1 MKLRTLFLLMAFLM
15 VGLTGFSNNLLS
27 LVPADAYLLVNF
39 DLNSI
44 LAQPELKALVDEH
57 FKTGQKDYTDFYERS
72 GINPAKDIRNVT
84 VFMTSN
90 NEVGVLVSGNFDS
103 NEISRLIQT
112 DSEIAGKF
120 TISKIAGLQ
129 AVKNNKN
136 PDANMMFLNK
146 HAVAFA
152 KETVLKKIANLRRDK
167 SIIGNR
173 AFAHM
178 IRRVDTDANI
188 WGTVLAGTG
197 WEKNIKVPVTGLN
210 NLSTGFF
217 ALSYDKKFNFHF
229 TGLVNKK
236 NELPEFVAGLQNF
249 LDAFKGWTASVPEFA
264 SMLEKAKIQD
274 NREHLA
280 RIVLDV
286 PAQEFKTAMDSLAKV
301 ADKKQ

>member
-1 MKLRTLFLLMAFLM
+1 MAFVM
-15 VGLTGFSNNLLS
+15 VGISGFSNTLLS

-39 DLNSI
+39 DLHSI
-44 LAQPELKALVDEH
+44 LAQPELKAMIDEN
-57 FKTGQKDYTDFYERS
+57 FKTGQKDYTDFYERA
-72 GINPAKDIRNVT
+72 GINPGRDIRNVT
-84 VFMTSN
+84 VFMTAK
-90 NEVGVLVSGNFDS
+90 NEVAVLVSGSFDA

-112 DSEIAGKF
+112 DAEIAAKF
-120 TISKIAGLQ
+120 SVSKIAGLQ

-136 PDANMMFLNK
+136 PNANMMFLNK

-152 KETVLKKIANLRRDK
+152 KEGVLRKIANLGRDK

-188 WGTVLAGTG
+188 WGTILAGTG
-197 WEKNIKVPVTGLN
+197 WQQKIKIPVTGLN
-210 NLSTGFF
+210 KLSTGFF
-217 ALSYDKKFNFHF
+217 ALSYDKNFNFKF

-236 NELPEFVAGLQNF
+236 KELPEFVTGLQNF
-249 LDAFKGWTASVPEFA
+249 LDAFKGWTASVPEFS
-264 SMLEKAKIQD
+264 SMLGKAQIQD

-286 PAQEFKTAMDSLAKV
+286 PAQEFKAAMNSLAKV
-301 ADKKQ
+301 ANKKQ